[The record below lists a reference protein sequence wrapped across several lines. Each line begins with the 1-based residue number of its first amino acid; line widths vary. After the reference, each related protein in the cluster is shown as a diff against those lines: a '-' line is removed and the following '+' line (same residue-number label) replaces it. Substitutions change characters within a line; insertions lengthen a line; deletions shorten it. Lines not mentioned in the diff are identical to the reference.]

1 MITNNKIGLYVHIPF
16 CLRKCNYCDFY
27 SLACPNK
34 RNLTEYVSCICA
46 HMEREAHLY
55 RNFSVDTIFFGGGT
69 PSILDCDDFK
79 RICDTIKKCFKL
91 TQGAEFSI
99 EANPCTVTREK
110 LETIKSCGV
119 NRISIG
125 LQSANEDELKVLG
138 RLHSLDDFERAFSLA
153 REVGFD
159 NISVDIMFALPEQ
172 TTEKLS
178 KTIDYV
184 SKFEPEHISSYCLK
198 IESGTPFSKMDLVLP
213 NEDTQYEMYL
223 EMCKRLKSLGYEQ
236 YEISNF
242 AKDGHRC
249 AHNLKY
255 WLSNEYVGFGPA
267 SHSFFGGVRYSF
279 EGDIQKY
286 CSAIQDGGV
295 PKKVLEEVNDPT
307 FEERMDEYVMLR
319 MRLADGVSL
328 DEFKA
333 RFGIEFD
340 SVYDIEKYEKSN
352 HIIRKNGTVSFS
364 TEGFFVSNFI
374 LSDILKNI

>member
-1 MITNNKIGLYVHIPF
+1 
-16 CLRKCNYCDFY
+16 
-27 SLACPNK
+27 
-34 RNLTEYVSCICA
+34 
-46 HMEREAHLY
+46 
-55 RNFSVDTIFFGGGT
+55 
-69 PSILDCDDFK
+69 
-79 RICDTIKKCFKL
+79 
-91 TQGAEFSI
+91 
-99 EANPCTVTREK
+99 
-110 LETIKSCGV
+110 
-119 NRISIG
+119 
-125 LQSANEDELKVLG
+125 
-138 RLHSLDDFERAFSLA
+138 
-153 REVGFD
+153 
-159 NISVDIMFALPEQ
+159 
-172 TTEKLS
+172 
-178 KTIDYV
+178 
-184 SKFEPEHISSYCLK
+184 
-198 IESGTPFSKMDLVLP
+198 
-213 NEDTQYEMYL
+213 MYL

-286 CSAIQDGGV
+286 CSAIQDGGI

-319 MRLADGVSL
+319 MRLSDGVSL

-333 RFGIEFD
+333 RFGTDFD
-340 SVYDIEKYEKSN
+340 TVYDTEKYEKSN

-374 LSDILKNI
+374 LSDILYLGYASSI

>member
-1 MITNNKIGLYVHIPF
+1 
-16 CLRKCNYCDFY
+16 
-27 SLACPNK
+27 
-34 RNLTEYVSCICA
+34 
-46 HMEREAHLY
+46 
-55 RNFSVDTIFFGGGT
+55 
-69 PSILDCDDFK
+69 
-79 RICDTIKKCFKL
+79 
-91 TQGAEFSI
+91 
-99 EANPCTVTREK
+99 VTREK

-119 NRISIG
+119 NRISIV

-159 NISVDIMFALPEQ
+159 NISIDIMFALPEQ
-172 TTEKLS
+172 TTEKLL

-198 IESGTPFSKMDLVLP
+198 IESGTPFSKMDLALP

-242 AKDGHRC
+242 AKNGHRC

-340 SVYDIEKYEKSN
+340 SVYDTEKYEKSN